1 MSKSLYTIHGSCVTR
16 DAFNFGS
23 LSKEDIYYYQARSSL
38 AVKHLPP
45 FTGEGGVPSG
55 KGGFK
60 VRMGVLDKSR
70 EKIPLGYPIIFDLID
85 ERLNLCSDLTRGN
98 LYTHPPGNNLGGF
111 IKKHSSFSRERL
123 DLFMGGLTYL
133 RDYLGGAPI
142 ILHRAYYATHLSSGE
157 VLNDQENIL
166 EMNNL
171 LEDLHERFLSVFD
184 YAHVIDVDKGL
195 RLAKADHIWGLA
207 PFHYVDEYYLE
218 FQRTL
223 VSLSI

>member
-45 FTGEGGVPSG
+45 FTGKGGVSSD
-55 KGGFK
+55 KGAFK
-60 VRMGVLDKSR
+60 LRMGVLDKSR

-85 ERLNLCSDLTRGN
+85 ERLALCSDVEGGN
-98 LYTHPPGNNLGGF
+98 LYTHPPEIILGWF
-111 IKKHSSFSRERL
+111 EEHLSFSRGRL

-133 RDYLGGAPI
+133 KDYLGETPI

-157 VLNDQENIL
+157 LLGGQENIL

-184 YAHVIDVDKGL
+184 HAHVIDVDRGL

-223 VSLSI
+223 VSLSM